1 MSKNMHSSG
10 RGADFVAL
18 IDPYWL
24 LGRGAPPDEM
34 TLRAVAAA
42 MPGGA
47 NLARVYWYLEFEG
60 AHDALRPI
68 AHVTV
73 RPCARDDLDDGFEL
87 VRSMA
92 GDLRELV
99 TGGRFE
105 GVVVASL
112 DDRLAVSLEHAKSSG
127 LQVFGCRATAEEQD
141 QRMLRLFDEMI
152 EPRFERSIS
161 GKSDDSVSE
170 QAASIIKIAIGH
182 WHTEA
187 DALEVERVRQFI
199 AARSGLPRPVDS
211 RLLFLV
217 SQQLGRELSVDER
230 IALRQR
236 FRESCQ
242 GLI

>member
-1 MSKNMHSSG
+1 MIG
-10 RGADFVAL
+10 R
-18 IDPYWL
+18 
-24 LGRGAPPDEM
+24 
-34 TLRAVAAA
+34 
-42 MPGGA
+42 
-47 NLARVYWYLEFEG
+47 
-60 AHDALRPI
+60 
-68 AHVTV
+68 
-73 RPCARDDLDDGFEL
+73 
-87 VRSMA
+87 A

-141 QRMLRLFDEMI
+141 QRMLRLFDHMI

-161 GKSDDSVSE
+161 GKSHDSVSE
-170 QAASIIKIAIGH
+170 QAASIIKSAIWL

-199 AARSGLPRPVDS
+199 AARSRLPRPVDS

-217 SQQLGRELSVDER
+217 SQQLGCELSVDER
-230 IALRQR
+230 MALRQR

-242 GLI
+242 ELT